1 MDVIIAQQHETID
14 ALCYRYYGHTNLK
27 VEAVY
32 AANPGLCELGANL
45 PIGTPVKMPVVT
57 AKKTTETIKLWS

>member
-1 MDVIIAQQHETID
+1 MDTVIAQQHDTVDEI
-14 ALCYRYYGHTNLK
+14 CHRYYGHTNMT

-32 AANPGLCELGANL
+32 AANPGLCELGATL

-57 AKKTTETIKLWS
+57 TKQTTETITLWD